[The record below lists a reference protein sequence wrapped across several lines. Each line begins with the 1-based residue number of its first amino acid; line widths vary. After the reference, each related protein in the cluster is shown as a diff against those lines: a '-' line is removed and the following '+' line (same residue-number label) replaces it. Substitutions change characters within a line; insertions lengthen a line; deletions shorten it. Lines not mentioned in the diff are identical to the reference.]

1 MQKFK
6 GIIFDLDGVV
16 YRGSKAVPG
25 AVEAIKLLR
34 EKGVKTIF
42 LTNASM
48 RTRAQ
53 VAEKLSNLGIPT
65 PLEEV
70 ITSSY
75 GTAFFLR
82 EKFKVGKVFCI
93 GENGLRDELSQ
104 AGFEVCESENVDF
117 VAVGLD
123 REFTYE
129 KISTAFKAIR
139 KGALF
144 VAANSNPI
152 HPMEDYLQP
161 GSATMIAAISA
172 CVGKQ
177 PDYTI
182 GKPNTFLL
190 KLAAK
195 RMQLSPKEIL
205 VVGDIPEIDILA
217 GNNFGAF
224 TVLVLSGVTT
234 REQAKKIPEEQQPK
248 LVLDSIADLKK
259 LF

>member
-1 MQKFK
+1 MLKFK

-16 YRGSKAVPG
+16 FRGAKAIPG
-25 AVEAIKLLR
+25 AAETIQFLR
-34 EKGVKTIF
+34 GKGVKTIF

-53 VAEKLSNLGIPT
+53 VAEKLSKLGISAPI
-65 PLEEV
+65 EQV

-75 GTAFFLR
+75 GTGIFLR
-82 EKFKVGKVFCI
+82 EKFGAGRVFTV

-104 AGFEVCESENVDF
+104 AGFQVCEHENVNF
-117 VAVGLD
+117 VVVGLD
-123 REFTYE
+123 REFTYA
-129 KISTAFKAIR
+129 KLSTAFKAIR
-139 KGALF
+139 KRALF
-144 VAANSNPI
+144 IAANSNPI

-161 GSATMIAAISA
+161 GSASMIAAISA

-177 PDYTI
+177 PDYAI

-190 KLAAK
+190 EIAAK
-195 RMQLSPKEIL
+195 QMQLQASEIL
-205 VVGDIPEIDILA
+205 VIGDIPEIDILA
-217 GNNFGAF
+217 GNKFNAY
-224 TVLVLSGVTT
+224 TILVLSGVAT
-234 REQAKKIPEEQQPK
+234 REQAEKAPAEQKPK